1 MANESKCEAAFES
14 FQYSLAPCQDKWPLK
29 GLCVCGS
36 ISETFSKVKQMIQP
50 KFRLAL
56 FSALYSLHTRVIII

>member
-29 GLCVCGS
+29 GLSVCVGLS
-36 ISETFSKVKQMIQP
+36 P
-50 KFRLAL
+50 KH
-56 FSALYSLHTRVIII
+56 SQK